1 MYILILYEKKQC
13 LEKEKWNLIVSIIHP
28 QFPPLLMSPVILKQ
42 SAMLLY
48 ACVCSSHCPHCQKL
62 YFTFYL
68 QNLCIGLNQ
77 YFFLKVRLNVCK
89 GSVPTNKLATA
100 AQYQGAF
107 TVTESR
113 ETRKTK
119 VSVKFHHNLQRIV
132 AALDAYTRLKVQD
145 QEYL

>member
-1 MYILILYEKKQC
+1 MESDCIYYTSPISSIVDEPSHSQTIGNALVC
-13 LEKEKWNLIVSIIHP
+13 LCMFITLSSLPEALFHFLSSKSLHRTESI
-28 QFPPLLMSPVILKQ
+28 
-42 SAMLLY
+42 
-48 ACVCSSHCPHCQKL
+48 
-62 YFTFYL
+62 
-68 QNLCIGLNQ
+68 
-77 YFFLKVRLNVCK
+77 FFLKVRLNVCK